1 MYPGAVTLTRQILVA
16 PAHQCVLHK
25 MTARKQQLNGKL
37 GMADVTGLGL
47 SANPAINGK
56 DVDSFLRTFLLG
68 KNGFRSE
75 KFRRPSR

>member
-1 MYPGAVTLTRQILVA
+1 MGI
-16 PAHQCVLHK
+16 
-25 MTARKQQLNGKL
+25 
-37 GMADVTGLGL
+37 ADITGVGL

-75 KFRRPSR
+75 KKFKATLEIEELE